1 VSLPFGRTLMPD
13 HLSGPLRDKGVALGF
28 DHILVLLLSLFEIGL
43 RLAKNLTIGTL
54 HFLGEVI

>member
-1 VSLPFGRTLMPD
+1 MPD